1 MKRIILF
8 FNFFIILIV
17 SYFYLTYLNK
27 YIYNTYI
34 SLSSNI
40 TNPEKLAPI
49 IFEISKKFYF
59 VSFIGV
65 LYAAV
70 TVTIMVVLTIMV
82 NKIMKNKRQ

>member
-1 MKRIILF
+1 LKRVILF
-8 FNFFIILIV
+8 FNFFITLIV
-17 SYFYLTYLNK
+17 SYLYFTYLNK

-40 TNPEKLAPI
+40 TNPEKLAPL
-49 IFEISKKFYF
+49 IFGIRKKFYF

-70 TVTIMVVLTIMV
+70 TIMIMVVLTIIV
-82 NKIMKNKRQ
+82 NKIMKNKKQ